1 MEVCACAAP
10 RPRRVPCQ
18 LLRLHAHELAQPLA
32 VEFHLGDLAAVGGDE
47 SLFLLLVLAR
57 RRPEGALER
66 LHLAAELL
74 DLARL
79 AEALLG
85 VLLDGLLVELH
96 LALQLLVLLLQIAL
110 RLLQLVRLLHLQ
122 SQLLRHPTVLEEDLL
137 GRSIESLD
145 RLLLARLLHLGE
157 HLLVPGVQERHQN
170 DCAELRRIAP

>member
-1 MEVCACAAP
+1 MVALRVCGATSET
-10 RPRRVPCQ
+10 RPI
-18 LLRLHAHELAQPLA
+18 
-32 VEFHLGDLAAVGGDE
+32 
-47 SLFLLLVLAR
+47 
-57 RRPEGALER
+57 
-66 LHLAAELL
+66 
-74 DLARL
+74 
-79 AEALLG
+79 

-122 SQLLRHPTVLEEDLL
+122 PLLLGHPSVLEEDLL
-137 GRSIESLD
+137 GRRVESLD